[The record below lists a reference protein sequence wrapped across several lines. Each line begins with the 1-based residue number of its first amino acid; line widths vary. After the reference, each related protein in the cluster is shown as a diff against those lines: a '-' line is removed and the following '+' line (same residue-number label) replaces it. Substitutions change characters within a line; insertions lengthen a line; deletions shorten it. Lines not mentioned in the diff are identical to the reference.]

1 MNGRLAEA
9 EILYGRILEAAP
21 EQADAR
27 HLLGVLCGQ
36 TGRAEQASALI
47 GEAMALRPDTADYP
61 ANLANILDAAGQP
74 ERAAAAHRRALSLA
88 PDAAEGWYRFG
99 NALPHGGTHLREAA
113 VAALE
118 RAARLVPG
126 DHRAAGRAALLL
138 QIMARPHRDAG
149 RRAEAAALLERSVG
163 LLPEDAGI
171 RFDRAAA
178 LYALGDRSGA
188 MREFRHTLAL
198 APGHAEA
205 LSNLGLLLDESGRTA
220 DGATAC
226 RRALAV
232 QPGHVE
238 GWVNLSAACE
248 TLGRYGAAAE
258 AARRALTVQPGHAG
272 AFSNLAGA
280 LGLMGRVEESLPLLQ
295 RAVRLDPDDR
305 DARSRYLCALLY
317 RSGQDGAGLLEES
330 RRWAERFAVAAPL
343 PRPANDPDPDRRLRI
358 GLVSGDFRNH
368 AFSFYMEPLFRAFDR
383 SVVELFF
390 YSTATA
396 TDAKTERFRALAD
409 RWCDAAALTEEEL
422 AARIRRDGVDV
433 LVDLASHT
441 AGNRLGVFTRRPAPV
456 QVTTAV
462 NIVTTGID
470 RFDACITDALLAP
483 PGEEAHYAE
492 PLLRLPR
499 FSWAYQGPPEAPE
512 VGPLP
517 ALRNG
522 FITFGSFNNLSKIT
536 EETAALWA
544 GVLRAVPN
552 SRLLLKYKAMRD
564 PASRAHLTA
573 LFACHGVASDRLE
586 LRRPPAGIR
595 ANLADYND
603 VDIGLDP
610 HPYNGHTTTCEALW
624 MGVPVIVPAGR
635 PRDLGIARVGSAM
648 MVSAGLP
655 DLIAPDAD
663 AYAARAVALSADLNA
678 LTALRSGLRGHVAS
692 SPLGDV
698 AALARAYEA
707 AFRTL
712 WRRWCA
718 TAR

>member
-9 EILYGRILEAAP
+9 EILYGRILDADP

-36 TGRAEQASALI
+36 TGRAEQAAALI
-47 GEAMALRPDTADYP
+47 GEAMALRPDAADYP
-61 ANLANILDAAGQP
+61 SNLANILDAAGQP
-74 ERAAAAHRRALSLA
+74 ERAAAAYRRALSLA
-88 PDAAEGWYRFG
+88 PASAEGWYRFG
-99 NALPHGGTHLREAA
+99 NALPHGGTHRREAA

-118 RAARLVPG
+118 RAVRLVPG
-126 DHRAAGRAALLL
+126 DHRASGRAALLL

-149 RRAEAAALLERSVG
+149 RRAEAAALLARSVR
-163 LLPEDAGI
+163 LMPDDAGI

-178 LYALGDRSGA
+178 LYALGDRTGA
-188 MREFRHTLAL
+188 MREFRGTLAL

-205 LSNLGLLLDESGRTA
+205 LSNLGLLLDETGRSA
-220 DGATAC
+220 DGAAAC

-232 QPGHVE
+232 QPGHVD
-238 GWVNLSAACE
+238 GWVNLSAAAE
-248 TLGRYGAAAE
+248 AMGRYGAAAE
-258 AARRALTVQPGHAG
+258 AARRALALQPGHAG

-280 LGLMGRVEESLPLLQ
+280 LGLMGRVEESLPLLR
-295 RAVRLDPDDR
+295 RAVRLDPGDR
-305 DARSRYLCALLY
+305 DACSRHLCALLY
-317 RSGQDGAGLLEES
+317 RSGQDGADLLEES
-330 RRWAERFAVAAPL
+330 RRWAERFAVTEPM
-343 PRPANDPDPDRRLRI
+343 PRPANDPDPERRLRI

-383 SVVELFF
+383 SAVELLF
-390 YSTATA
+390 YSTVTA
-396 TDAKTERFRALAD
+396 PDAKTERFRALAD
-409 RWCDAAALTEEEL
+409 RWCDAAPLTEEEL
-422 AARIRRDGVDV
+422 ALQIRRDGVDV

-522 FITFGSFNNLSKIT
+522 FVTFGSFNNPSKIT

-544 GVLRAVPN
+544 GALKAVPG

-564 PASRAHLTA
+564 PASRAHLTG
-573 LFACHGVASDRLE
+573 LFACHGVTADRLE
-586 LRRPPAGIR
+586 LRLPPSGIR
-595 ANLADYND
+595 ANFADYND

-610 HPYNGHTTTCEALW
+610 TPYNGHTTTCEALW
-624 MGVPVIVPAGR
+624 MGVPVVVPAGR
-635 PRDLGIARVGSAM
+635 PRDLGIARVGGAIM
-648 MVSAGLP
+648 TSAGLP
-655 DLIAPDAD
+655 DLIAPDAGS
-663 AYAARAVALSADLNA
+663 YAARAAALAADLDA
-678 LTALRSGLRGHVAS
+678 LAALRAGLRNLVAA

-698 AALARAYEA
+698 PALARAYEA
-707 AFRTL
+707 AFRKL
-712 WRRWCA
+712 WRHWCA
-718 TAR
+718 SAR

>member
-9 EILYGRILEAAP
+9 EILYGRILDADP

-36 TGRAEQASALI
+36 TGRVEQAAALI
-47 GEAMALRPDTADYP
+47 GAAMALRPEAADY
-61 ANLANILDAAGQP
+61 ASNLAGILDAAGQP
-74 ERAAAAHRRALSLA
+74 ERAAAAHRRVLSLTPA
-88 PDAAEGWYRFG
+88 AAEGWYRFG
-99 NALPHGGTHLREAA
+99 NALPHGGTHLRAAA
-113 VAALE
+113 VTALE
-118 RAARLVPG
+118 RAVRLVPD
-126 DHRAAGRAALLL
+126 DHRASGRAALLL
-138 QIMARPHRDAG
+138 QIMARPHRDSG
-149 RRAEAAALLERSVG
+149 RRAEAAALLERSAW
-163 LLPEDAGI
+163 LMPDDAGI

-178 LYALGDRSGA
+178 LYALGDRRGA
-188 MREFRHTLAL
+188 MREFRCTLAL

-205 LSNLGLLLDESGRTA
+205 LSNLGLLLDETGRSA
-220 DGATAC
+220 DGAAAC
-226 RRALAV
+226 RRAVTV

-238 GWVNLSAACE
+238 GWVNLSAATE
-248 TLGRYGAAAE
+248 SIGLYGAAAA
-258 AARRALTVQPGHAG
+258 AARRALAVRPDHAG

-280 LGLMGRVEESLPLLQ
+280 LGLMGRVEESLPLLR

-305 DARSRYLCALLY
+305 DARSRHLCALLY
-317 RSGQDGAGLLEES
+317 RSGQDGSDLLAES
-330 RRWAERFAVAAPL
+330 RRWAEHFAVAVPM
-343 PRPANDPDPDRRLRI
+343 PRPANDPDPERRLRI
-358 GLVSGDFRNH
+358 GLVSGDFRGH

-383 SVVELFF
+383 SAVELLL
-390 YSTATA
+390 YSTVTA
-396 TDAKTERFRALAD
+396 PDAKTERFRALAD
-409 RWCDAAALTEEEL
+409 RWCDAVPLTEGEL
-422 AARIRRDGVDV
+422 AAQIRRDGVDV

-522 FITFGSFNNLSKIT
+522 VVTFGSFNNPSKIT

-544 GVLRAVPN
+544 GALKAVPN

-573 LFACHGVASDRLE
+573 LFVRHGVAPDRLE
-586 LRRPPAGIR
+586 LRPPPSGIR

-610 HPYNGHTTTCEALW
+610 YPYNGHTTTCEALW
-624 MGVPVIVPAGR
+624 MGVPVIVPAGH
-635 PRDLGIARVGSAM
+635 PGDLGIARVGAAIM
-648 MVSAGLP
+648 TSAGLP
-655 DLIAPDAD
+655 DLITRDTA
-663 AYAARAVALSADLNA
+663 AYAARAAALASDTDALAALRADL
-678 LTALRSGLRGHVAS
+678 RGRVAS
-692 SPLGDV
+692 SALGDV
-698 AALARAYEA
+698 PALARAYET

-718 TAR
+718 AAR